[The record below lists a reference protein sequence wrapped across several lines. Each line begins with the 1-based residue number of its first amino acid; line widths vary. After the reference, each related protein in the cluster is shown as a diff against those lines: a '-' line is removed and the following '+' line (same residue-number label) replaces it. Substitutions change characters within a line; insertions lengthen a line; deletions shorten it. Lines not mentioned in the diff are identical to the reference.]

1 MWKVQFHETQRPAR
15 LLYDLHYVRK
25 KPLNKPIVANCHKMY
40 LILSTIINIKA
51 VFSTFLNSLSN
62 LMLQTR
68 NTGFPLRVQSD
79 SSMSSFPC
87 SKFALASFSKIPV
100 KSFICRILW
109 SKPFLKTI
117 CSHPYW
123 AKLNEARALFS
134 PHYPWANIFSFY
146 VILWLMTV
154 ACDASHL
161 CVEVWGVPGLPY
173 GRQRRG
179 PGRRSVSWAG
189 SAGASLWA
197 RALDKHWGEELCTVK
212 RTHCAQ
218 TLGPGR
224 CMCYQPD
231 NSDRPPPT
239 TEEMGVKEVKTENR
253 WENIESGSLGQVKK
267 HKKEGFF
274 PPLILCSM

>member
-1 MWKVQFHETQRPAR
+1 
-15 LLYDLHYVRK
+15 
-25 KPLNKPIVANCHKMY
+25 MY
-40 LILSTIINIKA
+40 
-51 VFSTFLNSLSN
+51 
-62 LMLQTR
+62 
-68 NTGFPLRVQSD
+68 
-79 SSMSSFPC
+79 SFPY

-100 KSFICRILW
+100 KSFICRSLW
-109 SKPFLKTI
+109 SKPFLRTI

-134 PHYPWANIFSFY
+134 PHYPWVNIFSFY
-146 VILWLMTV
+146 VMVWLMTV

-161 CVEVWGVPGLPY
+161 CEDVWGAPGLPY
-173 GRQRRG
+173 ERRQQG

-218 TLGPGR
+218 TLGPGM

-239 TEEMGVKEVKTENR
+239 KEETDKKTLKVGDLDR
-253 WENIESGSLGQVKK
+253 SKK
-267 HKKEGFF
+267 SFSKGLFTQKCHCLLLFWV
-274 PPLILCSM
+274 LWN